1 MDFEVKRRKGTFKV
15 PRIILIISTIVMAV
29 LAVVVFAMLSNKGL
43 LSGKY
48 WGLYAGVTA
57 AVTALGFI
65 ALIRKW
71 STVVMI
77 IITALISAFMVYT
90 MNFSG
95 SLFNSIKKITGKT
108 SVSTMQVA
116 VLKSSNIESITEL
129 SGERIAYMAGAD
141 KNEINKVQTDIDSKV
156 MGVHYDNV
164 SSVTALADALYNR
177 EDTAII
183 LNHSYSDMLT
193 DMDEY
198 KNFKNDIRIIYSID
212 VEHDLA
218 NTGSSPQSNVDVFTL
233 YISGIDTFG
242 SSMKTSRSD
251 TNVLAFV
258 NMKTKHMLLVNT
270 PRDYYVPL
278 PNSDGEPDKLTHAA
292 LYGVDNS
299 MGTLSMIY
307 DTDIN
312 YFLRMNFSGF
322 ERIVDTIGGIDV
334 DSDYEFT
341 STLNEKYHYNEGM
354 NHLNGEAALFFAR
367 ERHAFLEG
375 DNQRGKDHM
384 AIITAVVKKLT
395 SSPELLTNYQ
405 NIFGSL
411 SDAFQTSMPESLIYK
426 LVNMQIDDP
435 SEWKIESFSVEGE
448 GEMNTTFS
456 APNSYLYVT
465 IPDEDSVEEAKEKI
479 QAILHEG

>member
-1 MDFEVKRRKGTFKV
+1 
-15 PRIILIISTIVMAV
+15 
-29 LAVVVFAMLSNKGL
+29 MLFRS
-43 LSGKY
+43 
-48 WGLYAGVTA
+48 
-57 AVTALGFI
+57 
-65 ALIRKW
+65 
-71 STVVMI
+71 
-77 IITALISAFMVYT
+77 
-90 MNFSG
+90 
-95 SLFNSIKKITGKT
+95 
-108 SVSTMQVA
+108 
-116 VLKSSNIESITEL
+116 
-129 SGERIAYMAGAD
+129 
-141 KNEINKVQTDIDSKV
+141 
-156 MGVHYDNV
+156 
-164 SSVTALADALYNR
+164 
-177 EDTAII
+177 
-183 LNHSYSDMLT
+183 LT

>member
-1 MDFEVKRRKGTFKV
+1 
-15 PRIILIISTIVMAV
+15 
-29 LAVVVFAMLSNKGL
+29 
-43 LSGKY
+43 
-48 WGLYAGVTA
+48 
-57 AVTALGFI
+57 
-65 ALIRKW
+65 
-71 STVVMI
+71 
-77 IITALISAFMVYT
+77 
-90 MNFSG
+90 
-95 SLFNSIKKITGKT
+95 
-108 SVSTMQVA
+108 
-116 VLKSSNIESITEL
+116 
-129 SGERIAYMAGAD
+129 
-141 KNEINKVQTDIDSKV
+141 
-156 MGVHYDNV
+156 
-164 SSVTALADALYNR
+164 
-177 EDTAII
+177 
-183 LNHSYSDMLT
+183 
-193 DMDEY
+193 
-198 KNFKNDIRIIYSID
+198 
-212 VEHDLA
+212 
-218 NTGSSPQSNVDVFTL
+218 
-233 YISGIDTFG
+233 
-242 SSMKTSRSD
+242 
-251 TNVLAFV
+251 
-258 NMKTKHMLLVNT
+258 
-270 PRDYYVPL
+270 
-278 PNSDGEPDKLTHAA
+278 
-292 LYGVDNS
+292 